1 MDLGKVTLGLG
12 LLMLGL
18 ALVLASSGEVGY
30 GGIFIIGPVPI
41 LFSSDASLIPFLVL
55 FAVFAVLFML
65 FATRW

>member
-1 MDLGKVTLGLG
+1 MDLRKVMLGLS
-12 LLMLGL
+12 LLMLGFGL
-18 ALVLASSGEVGY
+18 LVASSGEVSY

-41 LFSSDASLIPFLVL
+41 LFSSDASLVPFLVL